1 MNHFIYQD
9 KTFDLID
16 RQWDYDTNIITCHI
30 EKGIVPFSDIEELFP
45 VGEIISE
52 FTLEYEESGSETP
65 FDYTII
71 GCQEE
76 ENYYELV
83 FQYKPFVAPE
93 TKQLAANLDYLATM
107 LDIDL
112 SE

>member
-9 KTFDLID
+9 KIFNLID
-16 RQWDYDTNIITCHI
+16 RQWDYDTNTVTCHI
-30 EKGIVPFSDIEELFP
+30 EKGVIPFSTIEELFP
-45 VGEIISE
+45 VDETISE

-65 FDYTII
+65 FDYTVIN
-71 GCQEE
+71 CQEE
-76 ENYYELV
+76 EEYYELI
-83 FQYKPFVAPE
+83 FQYRPFITPE
-93 TKQLAANLDYLATM
+93 IKQLVANLDYLATM